1 VKKIAQSEARPI
13 FCQNYYITYTS
24 VKSNPIIWAT
34 YVIFKNHHPK
44 VNNCPTGEKLPNLVT
59 LFGRHTWMIDIFF
72 GLWVANAN
80 FSNYRRLF
88 WLDSISR
95 PRAKTI
101 PLDHATKAHVH
112 TIILQWVADFFRNQ
126 LFLLLI
132 LCSRI
137 CEYMNIHTVYP
148 FDIKWPEM
156 ELFLRVLTLNFY
168 PVKLLIYFT
177 FLKYTQ
183 CIKY

>member
-1 VKKIAQSEARPI
+1 VVPCSVGAYAPHRRKLEPTQVLKNSPLIVKKIAQSKPRPI

-72 GLWVANAN
+72 GFWVANAN

-95 PRAKTI
+95 PKAKNDTTG
-101 PLDHATKAHVH
+101 P
-112 TIILQWVADFFRNQ
+112 RNQ
-126 LFLLLI
+126 GT
-132 LCSRI
+132 CTH
-137 CEYMNIHTVYP
+137 N
-148 FDIKWPEM
+148 
-156 ELFLRVLTLNFY
+156 
-168 PVKLLIYFT
+168 YFT
-177 FLKYTQ
+177 MGSRFFSKATFPSPDFM
-183 CIKY
+183 